1 MPLQDEVIVITGA
14 SRGIGKTLAL
24 AFADAG
30 AIVVAAARKAT
41 GPDSIDETVKLITNN
56 GGRAIAVQC
65 DVASPE
71 DSQNLIN
78 TSIEQFGNI
87 DVLINNAGIYIKK
100 DIVSFAIDDWDLTM
114 AVNMKGVFLAC
125 KYVMPNMM
133 NRSKGNIINIS
144 SSMGRKYTLNDLAYG
159 ASKAGLDRF
168 STNLANDVR
177 EYGIAVNSLCPG
189 YVSTDMASH
198 GSPEPVEVVIP
209 SILWLAQQT
218 ASTFTAQVID
228 RSEFGHKW
236 GPRINSESA
245 LS

>member
-1 MPLQDEVIVITGA
+1 MSLQDEVVVITGA

-24 AFADAG
+24 AFAEEG
-30 AIVVAAARKAT
+30 AIVIASARNAT
-41 GPDSIDETVKLITNN
+41 GPNSIEETVKLIANK
-56 GGRAIAVQC
+56 GGRAIAIQC
-65 DVASPE
+65 DVTSPE
-71 DSQNLIN
+71 DCKNLID
-78 TSIEQFGNI
+78 TSIEQFGSV

-114 AVNMKGVFLAC
+114 DVNMKGVFLAC

-133 NRSKGNIINIS
+133 KRSKGNILNIS
-144 SSMGRKYTLNDLAYG
+144 SSMGRRYTLNDLAYG

-168 STNLANDVR
+168 TINLANDVM

-228 RSEFGHKW
+228 RAEFEHKW
-236 GPRINSESA
+236 GPGLNSERAS
-245 LS
+245 S